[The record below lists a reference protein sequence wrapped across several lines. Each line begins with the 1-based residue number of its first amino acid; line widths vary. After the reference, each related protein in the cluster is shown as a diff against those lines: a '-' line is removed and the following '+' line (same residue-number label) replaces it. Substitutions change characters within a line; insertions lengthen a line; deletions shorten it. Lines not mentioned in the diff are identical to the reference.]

1 MHPRPSVIGSPHSH
15 WARDERSPRV
25 HTDPRRHASYLPV
38 HPVLTSALSISMKH
52 HACMDSTRQRNDPER
67 RRHRHVRDEHVEA
80 TAFLHEIVM
89 TADALRDARA
99 FDGQSAMHFDTS
111 SRLLRAIERCGGAPT
126 FTDLGRLLGMS
137 RQAAR
142 GHALTAVKAG
152 VVELFQAPDDRRA
165 WQVVLTPAGRS
176 ELERQR
182 KPQLAWIFTLL
193 NGLEPLPMRTTRHV
207 LHVIRQR
214 LERYDND
221 QRAATH
227 ALVSAASAR
236 R

>member
-1 MHPRPSVIGSPHSH
+1 
-15 WARDERSPRV
+15 
-25 HTDPRRHASYLPV
+25 
-38 HPVLTSALSISMKH
+38 
-52 HACMDSTRQRNDPER
+52 
-67 RRHRHVRDEHVEA
+67 
-80 TAFLHEIVM
+80 
-89 TADALRDARA
+89 
-99 FDGQSAMHFDTS
+99 MHFEPR

-142 GHALTAVKAG
+142 GHALKAAREG

-165 WQVVLTPAGRS
+165 WQIAMTPSGRRT
-176 ELERQR
+176 LEPQR

-193 NGLEPLPMRTTRHV
+193 NGLEPSPMRTTRHV

-214 LERYDND
+214 LERYEND
-221 QRAATH
+221 LRAAKR
-227 ALVSAASAR
+227 ALVSAGVAR

>member
-1 MHPRPSVIGSPHSH
+1 MSS
-15 WARDERSPRV
+15 
-25 HTDPRRHASYLPV
+25 
-38 HPVLTSALSISMKH
+38 
-52 HACMDSTRQRNDPER
+52 ER
-67 RRHRHVRDEHVEA
+67 RRQPPLVRDDHVEA

-89 TADALRDARA
+89 TADSLREARA
-99 FDGQSAMHFDTS
+99 FDGELAMHFDPI

-142 GHALTAVKAG
+142 SHALNAVTRG

-165 WQVVLTPAGRS
+165 CQVAMTPSGRRT
-176 ELERQR
+176 LERQR

-193 NGLEPLPMRTTRHV
+193 NGLEPPPMRTTRHV

-214 LERYDND
+214 LERYEND
-221 QRAATH
+221 LRAAKR
-227 ALVSAASAR
+227 ALVSAGVAR

>member
-1 MHPRPSVIGSPHSH
+1 
-15 WARDERSPRV
+15 
-25 HTDPRRHASYLPV
+25 
-38 HPVLTSALSISMKH
+38 
-52 HACMDSTRQRNDPER
+52 MDSDRPGQAPPLL
-67 RRHRHVRDEHVEA
+67 RDHVEA
-80 TAFLHEIVM
+80 TAFVHEIVM
-89 TADALRDARA
+89 TADALRMARA
-99 FDGQSAMHFDTS
+99 FDGEPAMHFDTR

-142 GHALTAVKAG
+142 THALAAAEAG

-165 WQVVLTPAGRS
+165 WQVALTPSG
-176 ELERQR
+176 
-182 KPQLAWIFTLL
+182 
-193 NGLEPLPMRTTRHV
+193 RTTRHV

-214 LERYDND
+214 LERYEND
-221 QRAATH
+221 LRAAKR